1 MTSNLDTTAITAE
14 ITNVINTN
22 RANLPKGGRRQYGAA
37 KWQNEKLA
45 ELGILHLMPQGFGH
59 SDANAV
65 IEAATTGKTTT
76 IGWNGN
82 GDADEFT
89 TSGTTLFKLLNPAPV
104 QPEPT
109 PAPVVAEVVETET
122 AIVEREEAAHAAHV
136 LATLEPSEAELAE
149 AADAEA
155 TEAARR
161 APDGIDA
168 AVETAEREYDAAMN
182 AVIDARIEYND
193 AKLCLRVADD
203 TDREECMS
211 RFEKAQN
218 DMDAA
223 ILRQAHAKQSLELAR
238 LAREAGCETVKA
250 FVLECIDASIY
261 VWHADAAKEL
271 IVYRQRKA
279 AE

>member
-1 MTSNLDTTAITAE
+1 MTSNLNTTAIAAE
-14 ITNVINTN
+14 IINVIDTN
-22 RANLPKGGRRQYGAA
+22 RAGLPKGGRRQYPAA
-37 KWQNEKLA
+37 KWQTEKLA

-59 SDANAV
+59 SDATAV
-65 IEAATTGKTTT
+65 IEAATAGKTAT

-122 AIVEREEAAHAAHV
+122 TIVEREETAHAAHM
-136 LATLEPSEAELAE
+136 LATL
-149 AADAEA
+149 
-155 TEAARR
+155 
-161 APDGIDA
+161 DGIDA

-182 AVIDARIEYND
+182 AVIDARTEYND

-211 RFEKAQN
+211 RFEKTQQQ
-218 DMDAA
+218 MDAA
-223 ILRQAHAKQSLELAR
+223 ILRHAHAKQSLLLAR
-238 LAREAGCETVKA
+238 LTREAGCETVKA
-250 FVLECIDASIY
+250 FVLECIDAGIY

-271 IVYRQRKA
+271 LDYRQRKA
-279 AE
+279 AEDAAHVAHVLATLDMEPYDDAE

>member
-14 ITNVINTN
+14 IINVIDTN
-22 RANLPKGGRRQYGAA
+22 RAGLPKGGRRQYAAA
-37 KWQNEKLA
+37 KWQSEKLT

-104 QPEPT
+104 EPT
-109 PAPVVAEVVETET
+109 PAPVAEVVETEAT
-122 AIVEREEAAHAAHV
+122 IVEREEAAHAAHV
-136 LATLEPSEAELAE
+136 LATLEPSEAELAD

-161 APDGIDA
+161 AEIARGMAALHAELDA
-168 AVETAEREYDAAMN
+168 KAEADSGVPSTLGKLRGQHRDFDTAE
-182 AVIDARIEYND
+182 
-193 AKLCLRVADD
+193 
-203 TDREECMS
+203 
-211 RFEKAQN
+211 
-218 DMDAA
+218 
-223 ILRQAHAKQSLELAR
+223 
-238 LAREAGCETVKA
+238 
-250 FVLECIDASIY
+250 
-261 VWHADAAKEL
+261 
-271 IVYRQRKA
+271 
-279 AE
+279 